1 VTSSARR
8 TDLRLGGVL
17 PALVATDLDG
27 TLLRPDGS
35 VSRRTAAALQA
46 AESAGVV
53 VVMVTGRPPRWL
65 APVAEQVGHTGVAVC
80 ANGAVVYDLHAERVV
95 ETFAISREVVLE
107 VVAAVRAAVP
117 EVAFAVEDVD
127 LGYGREQAYV
137 RRPVAGAPP
146 EEVRVASLEDL
157 VDGTI
162 VKLLVRHEGM
172 DSDRLLAAAREV
184 AGELAELTHSSSS
197 GLLEISATGVTKAS
211 TLARL
216 AAEQGV
222 DAAEVVAFGDMPNDL
237 PMLAWAG
244 TSYAMA
250 DAHPTVIQA
259 SQHVAGGH
267 EDDGV
272 ARALAMVFGL

>member
-1 VTSSARR
+1 M
-8 TDLRLGGVL
+8 L

-35 VSRRTAAALQA
+35 VSARTVAALQA
-46 AESAGVV
+46 AETAGVV

-65 APVAEQVGHTGVAVC
+65 APVAEEVGHTGIAVC

-95 ETFAISREVVLE
+95 ETFAIGREVLLE
-107 VVAAVRAAVP
+107 VVSAVRAAVP
-117 EVAFAVEDVD
+117 DVAFAVEDVD
-127 LGYGREQAYV
+127 LGYGREEAYV
-137 RRPVAGAPP
+137 RRPVAGVPP
-146 EEVRVASLEDL
+146 EDVRVAPLETL

-184 AGELAELTHSSSS
+184 AGGLAELTHSSSS

-216 AAEQGV
+216 AAEHGV

-244 TSYAMA
+244 TAYGMA
-250 DAHPTVIQA
+250 NAHPEVLA
-259 SQHVAGGH
+259 VVDHVAPPNSA
-267 EDDGV
+267 DGV
-272 ARALAMVFGL
+272 AAVLESLLAQAPPPSPAD

>member
-1 VTSSARR
+1 
-8 TDLRLGGVL
+8 VL

-46 AESAGVV
+46 AEAAGV

-65 APVAEQVGHTGVAVC
+65 APVAEQIGHTGVAVC

-127 LGYGREQAYV
+127 LGYGREEAYV

-216 AAEQGV
+216 AAEHGV
-222 DAAEVVAFGDMPNDL
+222 DATEVVAFGDMPNDL
-237 PMLAWAG
+237 PMLVWAG
-244 TSYAMA
+244 TAYGMA
-250 DAHPTVIQA
+250 NAHPDVLA
-259 SQHVAGGH
+259 AVDHVAPPNSA
-267 EDDGV
+267 DGV
-272 ARALAMVFGL
+272 AVVLESLLGRVLPPRPE